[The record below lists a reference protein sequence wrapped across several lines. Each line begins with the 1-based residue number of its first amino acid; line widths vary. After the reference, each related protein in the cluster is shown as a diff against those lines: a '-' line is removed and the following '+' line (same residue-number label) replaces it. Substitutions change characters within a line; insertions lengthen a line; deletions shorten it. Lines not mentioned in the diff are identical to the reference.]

1 MVKNDFVQT
10 PKYVTEALLANESFE
25 GSILEPCCGAGAIST
40 VLQAHGYHVISSDK
54 NEYGFGIQRDL
65 FTYTEPF
72 DNIVTNPPFT
82 SALQVAIAKHLLS
95 IYQKKLVLLWF
106 LKNVGNVMEGAVTRK
121 GLKTVWVYPQ
131 RIDWVET
138 KLGWLFAWYVWEKGY
153 KGDVTV
159 RRIERGLTLPAPDG
173 GDSAPSQALST
184 PDMFSA
190 IEHEPTPAPRR

>member
-54 NEYGFGIQRDL
+54 NEYGFGVQRDL

-82 SALQVAIAKHLLS
+82 SALQVSIAKHLLS

-106 LKNVGNVMEGAVTRK
+106 LKNVGNVMEGTVTRK

-153 KGDVTV
+153 EGDVTI
-159 RRIERGLTLPAPDG
+159 RRIERGLTPLALDG
-173 GDSAPSQALST
+173 GDSAALQALST
-184 PDMFSA
+184 PA
-190 IEHEPTPAPRR
+190 HRK

>member
-40 VLQAHGYHVISSDK
+40 VLQAHGYQVISSDK

-121 GLKTVWVYPQ
+121 GLKTVWVYPE
-131 RIDWVET
+131 RIEWVET

-153 KGDVTV
+153 EGSVAIH
-159 RRIERGLTLPAPDG
+159 RIERGLTPHAADAVDSPAQ
-173 GDSAPSQALST
+173 QAFFTPETLST
-184 PDMFSA
+184 PQGEST
-190 IEHEPTPAPRR
+190 PTLRR